1 MARKKKQNKLFQ
13 GWVVLTSVWYSCSW
27 GMSLKIVLKIGVIF
41 RRSIHL
47 KTWSKVFC
55 KNFYFYRDSP
65 LWRKFNRIPS
75 DYAPLLKLFGRAS
88 LVVTVTILIERKF
101 TAWLFW
107 NRKQTRFGLSKEE
120 RKIQLSF
127 DKKSG
132 KKYIRMSSL
141 SYLSLNLLSSRQCW
155 HSTRKQD
162 LLFMFWQKIRIFFF

>member
-41 RRSIHL
+41 RTSIHL
-47 KTWSKVFC
+47 KTWSKVFP